1 MSADTIVVPAPEPDA
16 QLRSPPQSNKDSP
29 PIHKLDNSDSELSD
43 LEDEDDIGTVEP
55 DHYSDDGVPV
65 FKPTMDQF
73 KSFKLYVS
81 PPKAVDDDWVARSVN

>member
-1 MSADTIVVPAPEPDA
+1 MSVDAMAVPAVAAEEA

-29 PIHKLDNSDSELSD
+29 PQKLDGSDSELSD
-43 LEDEDDIGTVEP
+43 LEEDMDIGEVEP

-65 FKPTMDQF
+65 FKPTMEQF

-81 PPKAVDDDWVARSVN
+81 PP

>member
-1 MSADTIVVPAPEPDA
+1 MSVDAMAVPALGLEA
-16 QLRSPPQSNKDSP
+16 QLQSPPESNKDSP
-29 PIHKLDNSDSELSD
+29 HSHKLDGTDSELSD
-43 LEDEDDIGTVEP
+43 LEEEDDIGLVEP

-81 PPKAVDDDWVARSVN
+81 TILH